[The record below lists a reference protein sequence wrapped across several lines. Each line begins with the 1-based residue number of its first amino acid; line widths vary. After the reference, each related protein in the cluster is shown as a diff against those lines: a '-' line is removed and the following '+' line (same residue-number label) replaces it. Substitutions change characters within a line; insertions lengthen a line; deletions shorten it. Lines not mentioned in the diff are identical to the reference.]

1 MNTDIQKERYKSI
14 RKANELIQ
22 KSRFDLTTQQ
32 QKVVL
37 YLISQITPFDE
48 DFKQYEFD
56 IREFC
61 KVCGIDYDNGGNY
74 ELLKQQIK
82 KIADKSIWVKLGDD
96 DGETLLRWIE
106 KPYINKKSGI
116 IRIKLD
122 NDMKPFLLKL
132 KKNYTQYDLL
142 YTLHF
147 KSKYSIRLYELIKSI
162 HYNDLETYK
171 RIYSI
176 EEIRRLLGVEDGKL
190 LEWKN
195 LKARVLNTAI
205 EEVNKYSDKNVSL
218 DCIKR
223 VNKVVG
229 IELTITS
236 KDSIDALNILADIE
250 KEMDGQISF
259 FDDGEPKE
267 EDNND

>member
-1 MNTDIQKERYKSI
+1 
-14 RKANELIQ
+14 
-22 KSRFDLTTQQ
+22 
-32 QKVVL
+32 
-37 YLISQITPFDE
+37 
-48 DFKQYEFD
+48 
-56 IREFC
+56 
-61 KVCGIDYDNGGNY
+61 
-74 ELLKQQIK
+74 
-82 KIADKSIWVKLGDD
+82 
-96 DGETLLRWIE
+96 
-106 KPYINKKSGI
+106 
-116 IRIKLD
+116 
-122 NDMKPFLLKL
+122 MKPFLLKL